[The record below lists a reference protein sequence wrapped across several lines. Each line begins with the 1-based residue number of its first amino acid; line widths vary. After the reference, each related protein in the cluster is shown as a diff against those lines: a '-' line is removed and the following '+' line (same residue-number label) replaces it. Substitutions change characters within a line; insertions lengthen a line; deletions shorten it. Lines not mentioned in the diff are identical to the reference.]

1 MSKELFSSIH
11 GEETDFSKYEMP
23 LEKHWHLSK
32 LETFRIWILYSI
44 KEDNLK
50 TKDELIRS
58 LEITFQPRY
67 IPIMSDLRFK
77 LGEGF
82 NFEEEFE
89 TLTKPLLDEGYI
101 IKKENEFVLTPMV
114 KDGWTEYSAELDTI
128 KPNNREPLIL
138 PNPLSP

>member
-32 LETFRIWILYSI
+32 FETFRIWILYSI

-58 LEITFQPRY
+58 LEITFQPGY
-67 IPIMSDLRFK
+67 IPIMSDLRFN

-82 NFEEEFE
+82 NFGEEFD
-89 TLTKPLLDEGYI
+89 TLIEPLLDEEYL
-101 IKKENEFVLTPMV
+101 IKKEDKFVLTPEGEERV
-114 KDGWTEYSAELDTI
+114 EGV
-128 KPNNREPLIL
+128 
-138 PNPLSP
+138 LSRTRYHQTK